1 MKALARITVLIAI
14 FCASIF
20 VSQTGASEEVTYFR
34 IGTGGIAGT
43 YYPVGG
49 LIAQWISNPPGS
61 RPCDKGGSCGV
72 PGLVSVA
79 QAANGS
85 VANVIAIG
93 KRDLESG
100 FAQSDVIFWAYKGT
114 GVFSKKAKID
124 TLRIIGSLYTESF
137 HLVVQ
142 KGSGIKSVG
151 DLRGKRISLD
161 EPGSGTL
168 VDARII
174 LEAYGLSEDDLKPEY
189 VKPDIAVEKIKN
201 NLFDGFFIVAGFP
214 TKSVDDLA
222 NTIGAELI
230 PITGPAAESIIDK
243 FGFFSADVIPAGAY
257 NGIGETKTLSVIAQW
272 VVDAELDSELVYQ
285 VTKAIWNPRA
295 RLLFEK
301 GHPKALKITLDT
313 ALDGIAIPLHPG
325 AERYYREIGLLK

>member
-1 MKALARITVLIAI
+1 MKSWARITGLAGILLGSVV
-14 FCASIF
+14 ASTASANEG
-20 VSQTGASEEVTYFR
+20 VSYFR

-43 YYPVGG
+43 YYPIGG
-49 LIAQWISNPPGS
+49 LIAQWVSNPPGS

-85 VANVIAIG
+85 VANVIAVG
-93 KRDLESG
+93 QGDLESG
-100 FAQSDVIFWAYKGT
+100 FAQSDVTYWAYSGT
-114 GVFSKKAKID
+114 GIFSKKESIEN
-124 TLRIIGSLYTESF
+124 LRVIGSLYSESF
-137 HLVVQ
+137 HLVVR
-142 KGSGIKSVG
+142 KGSGIKSVQ

-189 VKPDIAVEKIKN
+189 VKPDVAVKKIRN
-201 NLFDGFFIVAGFP
+201 NLLDAFFIVAGYP
-214 TKSVDDLA
+214 TISVKDLTS
-222 NTIGAELI
+222 TIGAELI
-230 PITGPAAESIIDK
+230 PIAGPVAESVIEK
-243 FGFFSADVIPAGAY
+243 YRFFSPDVIPAGVYA
-257 NGIGETKTLSVIAQW
+257 GVGETKTLSVVALW
-272 VVDAELDSELVYQ
+272 VVDVNLDPELVYQ
-285 VTKAIWNPRA
+285 VTKAVWNPRA

-301 GHPKALKITLDT
+301 GHPKALEITVDT
-313 ALDGIAIPLHPG
+313 ALDGVGIPLHPG